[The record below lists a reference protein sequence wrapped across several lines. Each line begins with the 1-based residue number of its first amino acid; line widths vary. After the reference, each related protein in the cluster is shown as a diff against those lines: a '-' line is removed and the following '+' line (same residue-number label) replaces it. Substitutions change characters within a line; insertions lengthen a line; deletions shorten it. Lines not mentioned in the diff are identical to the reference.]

1 MPPATMPTAALAN
14 RASPIYYFRLRWHGC
29 GDRMMISR
37 GGLEGL
43 FILVT
48 GGGTGIGRACAAQL
62 AADGATV
69 TISGRRED
77 VLKEAVAALSP
88 LAGRGGSLR
97 YAVGD
102 VTSETDT
109 ADMVATASDDQGR
122 LHACIANA
130 GGGGMPA
137 ASADQDGAE
146 FRRVLELNVIGTF
159 NCVKYAVPA
168 MLRAGGGAFVGM
180 SSLAGHVTHPF
191 FGAYPV
197 AKAGIEALMRNAAD
211 EYGAQGIRFNAIRP
225 GFVATELM
233 AAVPRDSDFYES
245 YIRNT
250 PMQGV
255 AEPED
260 VSHLARFLVGPESRW
275 ITGQLINVD
284 GGHSLRRGPDI
295 SGFLA

>member
-1 MPPATMPTAALAN
+1 
-14 RASPIYYFRLRWHGC
+14 
-29 GDRMMISR
+29 
-37 GGLEGL
+37 L

-48 GGGTGIGRACAAQL
+48 GGGTGIGRACAAQF

-69 TISGRRED
+69 TIAGRREE
-77 VLKEAVAALSP
+77 VLAAAMADLSP
-88 LAGRGGSLR
+88 LADRGGSLR
-97 YAVGD
+97 YVTGD
-102 VTSETDT
+102 VTEEED
-109 ADMVATASDDQGR
+109 AAAMVAKASDADGR

-130 GGGGMPA
+130 GGGGMPGA
-137 ASADQDGAE
+137 FADQDGAE
-146 FRRVLELNVIGTF
+146 FRRVLELNVVGTF

-168 MLRAGGGAFVGM
+168 MLRAGGGTFVGM
-180 SSLAGHVTHPF
+180 SSLAGHITHPF

-197 AKAGIEALMRNAAD
+197 AKAGIEAMMRNAAD

-233 AAVPRDSDFYES
+233 EAVPRDSDFFDS
-245 YIRNT
+245 YLRNT

-260 VSHLARFLVGPESRW
+260 VGHLARFLVGPESRW

-284 GGHSLRRGPDI
+284 GGHCLRRGPDI